1 MPNMVAFPHIT
12 SYMPNMA
19 AFLHVASYMPN
30 MAAFLQKTGRKARG
44 KESLKICGNSIE
56 NQVGCVDIG
65 LNKTAVKMSQ

>member
-1 MPNMVAFPHIT
+1 MVAFPHVT
-12 SYMPNMA
+12 
-19 AFLHVASYMPN
+19 SYMPN

-56 NQVGCVDIG
+56 NQVGCVAID